1 MAASVSFNGNAVN
14 QKLDVFVK
22 SQLPWLASKTLQG
35 LAQQVKKD
43 LQKEM
48 AMTFD
53 NYSAFTRNSIGIKPA
68 TKASVIRST
77 NRGDTEVFHKDAS
90 AVRRGGKNQGAL
102 KGNAAADYLKPQVL
116 GGPVYLTRFQK
127 RLKARGFLGGSQ
139 GKYMLPIKGGQ
150 VGWGKMNKGEYVR
163 AGWGIG
169 SFEDLRLSGNYGR
182 TNYRTKGSYM
192 FIPRNLA
199 QLAES
204 AGAFGDNQLAA
215 RAGLARRLNKG
226 EIPPAGIYRVNK
238 KSLTKVFQML
248 DDVPSVSAKYKF
260 RPTADRSVQGNFDRI
275 FNEQVRKYVR

>member
-1 MAASVSFNGNAVN
+1 MAASVSFNGNLVN

-35 LAQQVKKD
+35 LARQVQKD

-48 AMTFD
+48 EKKFD
-53 NYSAFTRNSIGIKPA
+53 NYSSFTRNSIGIKPA

-77 NRGDTEVFHKDAS
+77 NRGDTEVFHKDWFS
-90 AVRRGGKNQGAL
+90 
-102 KGNAAADYLKPQVL
+102 KGNQPAHYLKPQIL